1 MSRTRVILMS
11 CGSYDPPTNMHLRMF
26 EIARDHLHRM
36 GTHIVVGGVISPVH
50 ESYSR
55 KELTSSSHRL
65 AMLRLALE
73 NNDWIRLSSW
83 ECRQNSWSKTK
94 ISLQHHQN
102 LLNSI
107 LSEVNDVKNGVDIED
122 LDWIPESINNDL
134 DSTPI
139 EIKLLCGAD
148 LLETFTIPGV
158 WADEDVETIVG
169 QHGLVVITREGSS
182 PNKLIYDSDIL
193 SKNMHNIIVVTEW
206 IPNEISSTR
215 IRRALRRNE
224 SVKYLL
230 QDSVIDYIYQHGIY
244 GAKRTSSMPRIIRLF
259 PTFFKNTTFIDLF

>member
-1 MSRTRVILMS
+1 
-11 CGSYDPPTNMHLRMF
+11 
-26 EIARDHLHRM
+26 M

-158 WADEDVETIVG
+158 WADEDVRYI
-169 QHGLVVITREGSS
+169 SKD
-182 PNKLIYDSDIL
+182 KLKL
-193 SKNMHNIIVVTEW
+193 F
-206 IPNEISSTR
+206 
-215 IRRALRRNE
+215 
-224 SVKYLL
+224 
-230 QDSVIDYIYQHGIY
+230 YQTKI
-244 GAKRTSSMPRIIRLF
+244 
-259 PTFFKNTTFIDLF
+259 

>member
-1 MSRTRVILMS
+1 
-11 CGSYDPPTNMHLRMF
+11 MHLRMF
-26 EIARDHLHRM
+26 EVARDHLHRM

-50 ESYSR
+50 DSYSR
-55 KELTSSSHRL
+55 KELTSSAHRL
-65 AMLRLALE
+65 AMLKSALQ

-83 ECRQNSWSKTK
+83 ESRQNEWCKTK

-102 LLNSI
+102 LLNSF
-107 LSEVNDVKNGVDIED
+107 LSETDDVKNDVKSDVDIED
-122 LDWIPESINNDL
+122 LDWIPANINNQS

-148 LLETFTIPGV
+148 LLETFSIPGV
-158 WADEDVETIVG
+158 WADEDIDTIVG

-193 SKNMHNIIVVTEW
+193 SKHMQNIIVVTEW

-215 IRRALRRNE
+215 IRRALKRNE

-230 QDSVIDYIYQHGIY
+230 QDSVIDYIYQHSIY
-244 GAKRTSSMPRIIRLF
+244 GAKRTSSMVQQNLHAYCK
-259 PTFFKNTTFIDLF
+259 TDS